1 MTMAVDAHT
10 PVDGQTGGEAGR
22 ARRAG
27 KAHRPAKPHLS
38 GKASGKLE
46 SAPLVGKPHDVL
58 AGNRAADG
66 PAIDLALSGTVFF
79 DIVLT
84 GLAAP
89 PASGTEVGAE
99 GMGSC
104 PGGVANLAV
113 AASRLG
119 LRTAV
124 AAAFG
129 EDVYGDFV
137 WETLETQER
146 VDLSASRRIPNWHSP
161 FTVSLAYRGD
171 RSMVTHEHPS
181 PVPQEEMACALPR
194 ARAAF
199 VSLDEDHGVPK
210 WARDQAEH
218 GARIFADVGWDDSG
232 AWSGSVL
239 EQLRYCHA
247 FMPNAIEAMS
257 YTRTGSP
264 ASALSAL
271 AEYVPVAVVTDGPRG
286 ALAVDQCTGESAE
299 VEGLVL
305 EAIDTTGA
313 GDVFGAAFIV
323 GTLAHWPLEQR
334 LRFANLAAALSL
346 QHTGG
351 SLSAPGWADIAAW
364 WGQVHAGRSEADRR
378 LARDY
383 GFLAD
388 LVPLPWLPT
397 DRRRASATIGL
408 RH

>member
-1 MTMAVDAHT
+1 MATQARA
-10 PVDGQTGGEAGR
+10 DGKQGGMPDQGFE
-22 ARRAG
+22 
-27 KAHRPAKPHLS
+27 
-38 GKASGKLE
+38 KLE
-46 SAPLVGKPHDVL
+46 SAPLVGEPRDVL
-58 AGNRAADG
+58 AEERKPDS
-66 PAIDLALSGTVFF
+66 PTIDLALSGTVFF

-84 GLAAP
+84 GLATP

-129 EDVYGDFV
+129 VDVYGDFS
-137 WETLETQER
+137 WETLETQEM
-146 VDLSASRRIPNWHSP
+146 VDLSASRRIPEWHSP

-181 PVPQEEMACALPR
+181 PIPIEEMAFRLPQ
-194 ARAAF
+194 ARAVF
-199 VSLDEDHGVPK
+199 VSLSADGGIPK
-210 WARDQAEH
+210 WAMEQAAN
-218 GARIFADVGWDDSG
+218 GARIFADVGWDDSQ
-232 AWSGSVL
+232 AWSGEVL

-264 ASALSAL
+264 ASALAAL

-286 ALAVDQCTGESAE
+286 AIAVDQVTGESAE

-305 EAIDTTGA
+305 EAVDTTGA

-323 GTLAHWPLEQR
+323 GTLAGWELEQR
-334 LRFANLAAALSL
+334 LRFANLSAALSV

-364 WGQVHAGRSEADRR
+364 WGRVHTGHTESSRE

-383 GFLAD
+383 GFLAE

-397 DRRRASATIGL
+397 EQRRATATIGL
-408 RH
+408 RS

>member
-1 MTMAVDAHT
+1 M
-10 PVDGQTGGEAGR
+10 GTGREGR
-22 ARRAG
+22 G
-27 KAHRPAKPHLS
+27 D
-38 GKASGKLE
+38 LE
-46 SAPLVGKPHDVL
+46 TTPLVGEPRDVL
-58 AGNRAADG
+58 AGERRSDG

-84 GLAAP
+84 GLASP

-129 EDVYGDFV
+129 EDVYGEFA
-137 WETLETQER
+137 WETLSAQEM
-146 VDLSASRRIPNWHSP
+146 VDLSASRRVADWHSP

-181 PVPQEEMACALPR
+181 PIPPEEMARALPR

-199 VSLDEDHGVPK
+199 VSLSADTDIPE
-210 WARDQAEH
+210 WARQQACD
-218 GARIFADVGWDDSG
+218 GARIFADVGWDGSQE
-232 AWSGSVL
+232 WSDAVL
-239 EQLRYCHA
+239 AQLACCHA

-271 AEYVPVAVVTDGPRG
+271 SEHVPVAVVTDGPRG
-286 ALAVDQCTGESAE
+286 ALAVDQTTGESAE
-299 VEGLVL
+299 VEGLVVD
-305 EAIDTTGA
+305 AVDTTGA

-323 GTLAHWPLEQR
+323 GTLAGWPLEQR
-334 LRFANLAAALSL
+334 LRFANLSASLSV

-364 WGQVHAGRSEADRR
+364 WGSVHAGHDEAART

-383 GFLAD
+383 GFLTD

-397 DRRRASATIGL
+397 AQRRASATIGL
-408 RH
+408 RS

>member
-1 MTMAVDAHT
+1 M
-10 PVDGQTGGEAGR
+10 QTR
-22 ARRAG
+22 V
-27 KAHRPAKPHLS
+27 S
-38 GKASGKLE
+38 GKQGAKSSGRLE
-46 SAPLVGKPHDVL
+46 SAPLVGRPHDVL
-58 AGNRAADG
+58 AGDREPDR
-66 PAIDLALSGTVFF
+66 PAVDLALSGTVFF

-84 GLAAP
+84 GLTAP
-89 PASGTEVGAE
+89 PAAGTEVGAE

-129 EDVYGDFV
+129 EDVYGDFA
-137 WETLETQER
+137 WETLSEQER
-146 VDLSASRRIPNWHSP
+146 VDLSASRRIPDWHSP

-181 PVPQEEMACALPR
+181 PTPQEEMAHGLPQ

-199 VSLDEDHGVPK
+199 VSLSTGTGVPQ
-210 WARDQAEH
+210 WALDQAAN

-232 AWSGSVL
+232 TWCPSVL
-239 EQLRYCHA
+239 EQLRHCHA
-247 FMPNAIEAMS
+247 FVPNAIEAMS

-305 EAIDTTGA
+305 EAVDTTGA

-323 GTLAHWPLEQR
+323 GTLANWPLEQR
-334 LRFANLAAALSL
+334 LRFANLSAALSL
-346 QHTGG
+346 RHTGG
-351 SLSAPGWADIAAW
+351 SLSAPGWADIASW
-364 WGQVHAGRSEADRR
+364 WGRTAADHGETARR

-388 LVPLPWLPT
+388 LVPLSWLPT
-397 DRRRASATIGL
+397 EQRRASATIGL
-408 RH
+408 RT

>member
-1 MTMAVDAHT
+1 MGVQKR
-10 PVDGQTGGEAGR
+10 G
-22 ARRAG
+22 
-27 KAHRPAKPHLS
+27 S
-38 GKASGKLE
+38 GKGKQVPTADGRLE
-46 SAPLVGKPHDVL
+46 SAPLVGLPHDVL
-58 AGNRAADG
+58 ASEREPDS
-66 PAIDLALSGTVFF
+66 PAVDLALSGTVFF

-84 GLAAP
+84 GLTAP
-89 PASGTEVGAE
+89 PAAGTEVGAE

-104 PGGVANLAV
+104 PGGVANPAV

-129 EDVYGDFV
+129 EDVYGDFA
-137 WETLETQER
+137 WETLSVQER
-146 VDLSASRRIPNWHSP
+146 VDLSASRRIPDWHSP
-161 FTVSLAYRGD
+161 FTVSLAFRGD

-181 PVPQEEMACALPR
+181 PTPQAEMARALPQ

-199 VSLDEDHGVPK
+199 VSLSMNDGMPQ
-210 WARDQAEH
+210 WALDQAAN
-218 GARIFADVGWDDSG
+218 GARIFADVGWDDSET
-232 AWSGSVL
+232 WSGSVL
-239 EQLRYCHA
+239 EQLRHCDV

-271 AEYVPVAVVTDGPRG
+271 AEWVPVAVVTDGPRG

-313 GDVFGAAFIV
+313 GDVFGAAFVV
-323 GTLAHWPLEQR
+323 GTLANWPLEQR
-334 LRFANLAAALSL
+334 LRFANLSAALSL
-346 QHTGG
+346 RHTGG
-351 SLSAPGWADIAAW
+351 SLSAPGWADIASW
-364 WGQVHAGRSEADRR
+364 WGQTAAGQSGSERK

-383 GFLAD
+383 AFLAD
-388 LVPLPWLPT
+388 LVPLSWLPT
-397 DRRRASATIGL
+397 EQRRASATIGL
-408 RH
+408 RT

>member
-1 MTMAVDAHT
+1 MAVEEEV
-10 PVDGQTGGEAGR
+10 PVRDQATEYD
-22 ARRAG
+22 
-27 KAHRPAKPHLS
+27 
-38 GKASGKLE
+38 KLE
-46 SAPLVGKPHDVL
+46 STPIVGEHRDIL
-58 AGNRAADG
+58 AGAREPDG

-84 GLAAP
+84 GLAAS
-89 PASGTEVGAE
+89 PASGTEVGAD

-129 EDVYGDFV
+129 EDVYGDFC
-137 WETLETQER
+137 WETLSAQEM
-146 VDLSASRRIPNWHSP
+146 VDLSASRRIADWHSP

-181 PVPQEEMACALPR
+181 PVPVADMARHLPR
-194 ARAAF
+194 ARAGF
-199 VSLDEDHGVPK
+199 VSLSATGGVPE
-210 WARDQAEH
+210 WALEQAAL
-218 GARIFADVGWDDSG
+218 GTLLFADVGWDDSRQ
-232 AWSGSVL
+232 WSRSVL
-239 EQLRYCHA
+239 EQLSHCHA

-271 AEYVPVAVVTDGPRG
+271 AEHVPVAVVTDGPRG
-286 ALAVDQCTGESAE
+286 ALAVDQTTGEHAA
-299 VEGLVL
+299 VEGIVL
-305 EAIDTTGA
+305 DAVDTTGA

-323 GTLAHWPLEQR
+323 GTLAGWPLEQR
-334 LRFANLAAALSL
+334 LRFANLSASLSV

-364 WGQVHAGRSEADRR
+364 WGQLHAARHDAAQRR
-378 LARDY
+378 LAADY
-383 GFLAD
+383 GFLGD
-388 LVPLPWLPT
+388 LVPLPWRPT
-397 DRRRASATIGL
+397 AQRRASATIGL

>member
-1 MTMAVDAHT
+1 MGVQKRMNSKQVGT
-10 PVDGQTGGEAGR
+10 
-22 ARRAG
+22 
-27 KAHRPAKPHLS
+27 
-38 GKASGKLE
+38 ASERLE
-46 SAPLVGKPHDVL
+46 SAPLVGQPHDVL
-58 AGNRAADG
+58 AGEREPDS

-84 GLAAP
+84 GLTAP

-129 EDVYGDFV
+129 EDVYGDFA
-137 WETLETQER
+137 WETLGAQER
-146 VDLSASRRIPNWHSP
+146 VDLSASRRIPDWHSP

-181 PVPQEEMACALPR
+181 PTPQAEMAHELPQ

-199 VSLDEDHGVPK
+199 VGLGLDSGVPK
-210 WARDQAEH
+210 WALDQAAN
-218 GARIFADVGWDDSG
+218 GARIFADVGWDESET
-232 AWSGSVL
+232 WSGEVL
-239 EQLRYCHA
+239 EQLRHCYA

-264 ASALSAL
+264 TSALSAL

-286 ALAVDQCTGESAE
+286 AVAVDQLTGECAE

-305 EAIDTTGA
+305 DAIDTTGA
-313 GDVFGAAFIV
+313 GDVFGAAFMV
-323 GTLAHWPLEQR
+323 GTLANWPLEQR
-334 LRFANLAAALSL
+334 LRFANLSASLSL
-346 QHTGG
+346 RHTGG
-351 SLSAPGWADIAAW
+351 SLSAPGWADIASW
-364 WGQVHAGRSEADRR
+364 WGQVAAGQSAADRK
-378 LARDY
+378 LARSY

-388 LVPLPWLPT
+388 LVPLSWLPT
-397 DRRRASATIGL
+397 EQRRASATIGL
-408 RH
+408 RT

>member
-1 MTMAVDAHT
+1 MATDGETSPRELTAEYGELEST
-10 PVDGQTGGEAGR
+10 PLVGEPKDVLGR
-22 ARRAG
+22 ARQ
-27 KAHRPAKPHLS
+27 S
-38 GKASGKLE
+38 G
-46 SAPLVGKPHDVL
+46 
-58 AGNRAADG
+58 G
-66 PAIDLALSGTVFF
+66 PAVDLALSGTVFF

-89 PASGTEVGAE
+89 PASGTEVSAQ

-104 PGGVANLAV
+104 PGGVANMAV

-129 EDVYGDFV
+129 EDVYGDFC
-137 WETLETQER
+137 WETLETQEM
-146 VDLSASRRIPNWHSP
+146 VDLSASRRIPDWHSP

-181 PVPQEEMACALPR
+181 PVPLHDLARDLPR

-199 VSLDEDHGVPK
+199 VGLGSDGEMPQ
-210 WARDQAEH
+210 WAQEQAKN
-218 GARIFADVGWDDSG
+218 GTLVFADVGWDDSQR
-232 AWSGSVL
+232 WSSSVL
-239 EQLRYCHA
+239 EQLRHCHA

-264 ASALSAL
+264 ALALAAL
-271 AEYVPVAVVTDGPRG
+271 AEHVPVAVVTDGPRG
-286 ALAVDQCTGESAE
+286 AIAIDQTTGEEAE
-299 VEGLVL
+299 VEGVVID
-305 EAIDTTGA
+305 AVDTTGA
-313 GDVFGAAFIV
+313 GDVFGAGFIV
-323 GTLAHWPLEQR
+323 GTLAGWPLERR
-334 LRFANLAAALSL
+334 LRFANLCAALSV

-364 WGQVHAGRSEADRR
+364 WGQLCAARHDETWKR
-378 LARDY
+378 LNREY
-383 GFLAD
+383 RFLAD

-397 DRRRASATIGL
+397 EQRRASATIGL

>member
-1 MTMAVDAHT
+1 MAANTDR
-10 PVDGQTGGEAGR
+10 PGQAGPEQPDGEAS
-22 ARRAG
+22 
-27 KAHRPAKPHLS
+27 RPTTDERTS
-38 GKASGKLE
+38 KLE
-46 SAPLVGKPHDVL
+46 STPLVGEPHDVL
-58 AGNRAADG
+58 AAAREPEG

-89 PASGTEVGAE
+89 PAGGTEVGAE

-113 AASRLG
+113 AAARLG

-129 EDVYGDFV
+129 EDVYGDFC
-137 WETLETQER
+137 WETLGRQEY
-146 VDLSASRRIPNWHSP
+146 VDLSASERIPHWHSP

-181 PVPQEEMACALPR
+181 PVPVDRLARALPQ

-199 VSLDEDHGVPK
+199 VSLDATEAPE
-210 WARDQAEH
+210 WALRQTEG
-218 GARIFADVGWDDSG
+218 GARLFADVGWDDSQE
-232 AWSGSVL
+232 WSPAVL
-239 EQLRYCHA
+239 DQLRHCHA

-271 AEYVPVAVVTDGPRG
+271 AERVPVAVVTDGPRG
-286 ALAVDQCTGESAE
+286 ALAVDQTTGESAE

-305 EAIDTTGA
+305 DAIDTTGA
-313 GDVFGAAFIV
+313 GDVFGASFIV
-323 GTLAHWPLEQR
+323 GTLAGWPLAQR
-334 LRFANLAAALSL
+334 LRFANLCAALSV

-351 SLSAPGWADIAAW
+351 SLSAPGWADLAAW
-364 WGQVHAGRSEADRR
+364 WGRVNAPSGGDPQLIER
-378 LARDY
+378 Y
-383 GFLAD
+383 GFLTD
-388 LVPLPWLPT
+388 LIPPQWIPT
-397 DRRRASATIGL
+397 ELRRASATIGL
-408 RH
+408 R

>member
-1 MTMAVDAHT
+1 MATKGRPQSDGTGERT
-10 PVDGQTGGEAGR
+10 PTPRTVKGSADPGYD
-22 ARRAG
+22 
-27 KAHRPAKPHLS
+27 
-38 GKASGKLE
+38 KLE
-46 SAPLVGKPHDVL
+46 STPLVGEPHDVL
-58 AGNRAADG
+58 AGARKDG
-66 PAIDLALSGTVFF
+66 SPAVDLVLSGTVFF

-89 PASGTEVGAE
+89 PASGTEVGAD

-129 EDVYGDFV
+129 EDVYGEFS
-137 WETLETQER
+137 WETLASQEM
-146 VDLSASRRIPNWHSP
+146 VDLSASRRIPDWHSP

-181 PVPQEEMACALPR
+181 PMSPNEMARNLPS

-199 VSLDEDHGVPK
+199 VSLNPEEDLPA
-210 WARDQAEH
+210 WALDQAAG
-218 GARIFADVGWDDSG
+218 GARIFADVGWDDREE
-232 AWSGSVL
+232 WSSSVL
-239 EQLRYCHA
+239 EQLRHCHA
-247 FMPNAIEAMS
+247 FVPNAIEAMS

-271 AEYVPVAVVTDGPRG
+271 SEHVPVAVVTDGPRG
-286 ALAVDQCTGESAE
+286 ALAVDQTTGETAE

-305 EAIDTTGA
+305 QAIDTTGA
-313 GDVFGAAFIV
+313 GDVFGASFIV
-323 GTLAHWPLEQR
+323 GTLAEWPLEQR
-334 LRFANLAAALSL
+334 LRFANLCAALSV

-351 SLSAPGWADIAAW
+351 SLSAPGWADIAVW
-364 WGQVHAGRSEADRR
+364 WVQVHGDMSETGRR
-378 LARDY
+378 LAADY
-383 GFLAD
+383 AFLSD
-388 LVPLPWLPT
+388 LLPISWLPT
-397 DRRRASATIGL
+397 DQRRASATIGL